1 MANVKDKVV
10 IVTGASQGMGESHVR
25 MLVAGGA
32 RVLAADL
39 NDERGNEIAAE
50 LGDSVR
56 YVHLDVVNPED
67 WRLAVSAAF
76 ESFGSIDVL
85 VNNAAISGFSSI
97 ENATIAEFRRTMDIN
112 VLGVFNGIQAVAP
125 AMIAAKS
132 GSIINISSISG
143 MKGSNHLHAYTAS
156 KWAVRGLTKSVAL
169 DLGQHGVRVNSIH
182 PGQILT
188 PAAEALGIDFP
199 TDHVALG
206 RAGLPEE
213 ISELV
218 LYLASDSSR
227 FSTGS
232 EFVAD
237 GGEMAGLPQTLI

>member
-1 MANVKDKVV
+1 MASVKDKVV

-25 MLVAGGA
+25 MLAAAGAKVIAG
-32 RVLAADL
+32 DL
-39 NDERGNEIAAE
+39 NDVRGKEIAAE

-56 YVHLDVVNPED
+56 YVHLDVVNPGD
-67 WRLAVSAAF
+67 WRHAASVAL
-76 ESFGSIDVL
+76 EAFGAIDVL

-97 ENATIAEFRRTMDIN
+97 ENATVEEFRRTMDIN
-112 VLGVFNGIQAVAP
+112 VLGVFNGIQAVAT
-125 AMIAAKS
+125 AMVAAKR

-169 DLGQHGVRVNSIH
+169 DLGKYGIRVNSIH

-188 PAAEALGIDFP
+188 PAAEALGIEFP
-199 TDHVALG
+199 TGHVALG

-237 GGEMAGLPQTLI
+237 GGEMAGLPQTLV